1 MVIEMRRIDVGVDEA
16 NELLNQ
22 AGLASVNTMEILQ
35 GGWDNTNI
43 LLTLTDASKVV
54 LKVWNANTIEEVRR
68 VLARHCH
75 LDGHGIPTALPIEF
89 HDGELVVEKEGM
101 AWTILPFVQGGMLGT
116 DEESLKS
123 LGQTLA
129 RLQQIPTADCF
140 PDEYR
145 MGWALFDEM
154 FEIADDTNSWSD
166 FLISLKKESES
177 LRNQIP
183 ANLPQGILHGDLF
196 PDNVIGDGSVAAIL
210 DLEEAF
216 IGPCAFD
223 LMMAF
228 VGFGWDDEEPMHE
241 RWNALLEGYESVR
254 PLSQEEKL
262 ALPALHRYATLS
274 IAAWRYWKHV
284 MTQPDDE
291 LRGRYLEMVN
301 RLEIEINFSCID
313 H

>member
-1 MVIEMRRIDVGVDEA
+1 MVIEMRRAEVGVDEA

-22 AGLASVNTMEILQ
+22 AGLPNLNSMEILQ

-43 LLTLTDASKVV
+43 LLNLSDASKVV
-54 LKVWNANTIEEVRR
+54 LKVWNANTVEEVRR
-68 VLARHCH
+68 VVARHCH
-75 LDGHGIPTALPIEF
+75 LDEHGIPTAVPIQLANGSLIAER
-89 HDGELVVEKEGM
+89 GGM
-101 AWTILPFVQGGMLGT
+101 AWTLLPFVEGGMLGT

-129 RLQQIPTADCF
+129 RLQQIPTTDCF
-140 PDEYR
+140 PDDYR
-145 MGWALFDEM
+145 MGWSLFEEM

-166 FLISLKKESES
+166 FLISLKKETDT
-177 LRNQIP
+177 LREQIP
-183 ANLPQGILHGDLF
+183 AGLPQGILHGDLF
-196 PDNVIGDGSVAAIL
+196 PDNIIGDGAVAAIL

-228 VGFGWDDEEPMHE
+228 VGFGWNEEGPINE
-241 RWNALLEGYESVR
+241 RWKALLEGYESVR
-254 PLSQEEKL
+254 PLSREERF

-284 MTQPDDE
+284 MAQPDE
-291 LRGRYLEMVN
+291 ALKMRYLEMTE
-301 RLEIEINFSCID
+301 RLEIGFD
-313 H
+313 F

>member
-1 MVIEMRRIDVGVDEA
+1 MVIEMRRVDVGAVEA

-22 AGLASVNTMEILQ
+22 AGLASVNTIEILQ

-43 LLTLTDASKVV
+43 LLTLSDSSKVV
-54 LKVWNANTIEEVRR
+54 LKVWNANSIEEVRR
-68 VLARHCH
+68 VVARHCH
-75 LDGHGIPTALPIEF
+75 LDKHGIPTAVPIEF
-89 HDGELVVEKEGM
+89 QDGELIVEKDGM
-101 AWTILPFVQGGMLGT
+101 AWTLLPFVEGGMLGT

-123 LGQTLA
+123 LGETLA
-129 RLQQIPTADCF
+129 RLQQIPIADCF
-140 PDEYR
+140 PDDYR
-145 MGWALFDEM
+145 MGWSLFEEM

-183 ANLPQGILHGDLF
+183 ADLPRGILHGDLF

-223 LMMAF
+223 LIMAF
-228 VGFGWDDEEPMHE
+228 VGFGWDGKEAVHE
-241 RWNALLEGYESVR
+241 RWIVLLEGYESVR
-254 PLSQEEKL
+254 PLSKEEKL
-262 ALPALHRYATLS
+262 ALPALHKYATLS

-284 MTQPDDE
+284 MTQPDEE
-291 LRGRYLEMVN
+291 LKGRYLEMVN
-301 RLEIEINFSCID
+301 RLEIEFNF
-313 H
+313 

>member
-1 MVIEMRRIDVGVDEA
+1 MVIEMRRAEVGVDEA

-22 AGLASVNTMEILQ
+22 AGLPNLNSMEILQ

-43 LLTLTDASKVV
+43 LLNLSDASKVV
-54 LKVWNANTIEEVRR
+54 LKVWNANTVEEVRR
-68 VLARHCH
+68 VVARHCH
-75 LDGHGIPTALPIEF
+75 LDEHGIPTAVPIQLANGSLIAER
-89 HDGELVVEKEGM
+89 GGM
-101 AWTILPFVQGGMLGT
+101 AWTLLPFVEGGMLGT

-129 RLQQIPTADCF
+129 QLQQIPTTDCF
-140 PDEYR
+140 PDDYR
-145 MGWALFDEM
+145 MGWSLFEEM

-166 FLISLKKESES
+166 FLISLKKETDT
-177 LRNQIP
+177 LREQIP
-183 ANLPQGILHGDLF
+183 AGLPQGILHGDLF
-196 PDNVIGDGSVAAIL
+196 PDNIIGDGAVAAIL

-228 VGFGWDDEEPMHE
+228 VGFGWNEEGPINE
-241 RWNALLEGYESVR
+241 RWKALLEGYESVR
-254 PLSQEEKL
+254 PLSREERF

-284 MTQPDDE
+284 MTQPDE
-291 LRGRYLEMVN
+291 ALKMRYLEMTE
-301 RLEIEINFSCID
+301 RLEIGFD
-313 H
+313 F

>member
-1 MVIEMRRIDVGVDEA
+1 MIEMRRIDVGVDEA

-68 VLARHCH
+68 VVARHCH
-75 LDGHGIPTALPIEF
+75 LDEHGIPTAVPFGFL
-89 HDGELVVEKEGM
+89 DGELVVEKEGM
-101 AWTILPFVQGGMLGT
+101 AWTILPFVEGGMLGT
-116 DEESLKS
+116 DEDSLKS

-140 PDEYR
+140 PNDYR
-145 MGWALFDEM
+145 MGWSLFEEM

-228 VGFGWDDEEPMHE
+228 VGFGWNDGEPMHE
-241 RWNALLEGYESVR
+241 RWNALLEGYESIR
-254 PLSQEEKL
+254 LLSQEEKL

-284 MTQPDDE
+284 MTQPDDD
-291 LRGRYLEMVN
+291 LKGRYMEMVN
-301 RLEIEINFSCID
+301 RLEIEINF
-313 H
+313 

>member
-1 MVIEMRRIDVGVDEA
+1 MVNEMRRVDVGLDEA
-16 NELLNQ
+16 NKLLNR
-22 AGLASVNTMEILQ
+22 AGLPSVDSMEILQ

-43 LLTLTDASKVV
+43 LLTLTDASRVV

-68 VLARHCH
+68 VVARHCH
-75 LDGHGIPTALPIEF
+75 LDRHGIPTAVPIEF
-89 HDGELVVEKEGM
+89 LDGELVVEKEGV
-101 AWTILPFVQGGMLGT
+101 AWTILPFVQGGMFGT

-145 MGWALFDEM
+145 MGWVLFEEM

-183 ANLPQGILHGDLF
+183 ADLPQGILHGDLF
-196 PDNVIGDGSVAAIL
+196 PDNVIGEGSVAAIL

-228 VGFGWDDEEPMHE
+228 VGFGWNDGEPIHE
-241 RWNALLEGYESVR
+241 RWNALLEGYESIR

-284 MTQPDDE
+284 MTHPDEE
-291 LRGRYLEMVN
+291 LKGRYLEMAH
-301 RLEIEINFSCID
+301 RLDQQID
-313 H
+313 F

>member
-1 MVIEMRRIDVGVDEA
+1 MVIEMRRAEVGVDEA

-22 AGLASVNTMEILQ
+22 AGLPNLNSMEILQ

-43 LLTLTDASKVV
+43 LLNLSDASKVV
-54 LKVWNANTIEEVRR
+54 LKVWNANTVEEVRR
-68 VLARHCH
+68 VVARHCH
-75 LDGHGIPTALPIEF
+75 LDEHGIPTAVPIQLANGSLIAER
-89 HDGELVVEKEGM
+89 GGM
-101 AWTILPFVQGGMLGT
+101 AWTLLPFVEGGMLGT

-129 RLQQIPTADCF
+129 QLQQIPTTDCF
-140 PDEYR
+140 PDDYR
-145 MGWALFDEM
+145 MGWSLFEEM

-166 FLISLKKESES
+166 FLISLKKETDT
-177 LRNQIP
+177 LREQIP
-183 ANLPQGILHGDLF
+183 AGLPQGILHGDLF
-196 PDNVIGDGSVAAIL
+196 PDNIIGDGAVAAIL

-228 VGFGWDDEEPMHE
+228 VGFGWNEEGPINE
-241 RWNALLEGYESVR
+241 RWKALLEGYESVR
-254 PLSQEEKL
+254 PLSREERF

-284 MTQPDDE
+284 MVQPDE
-291 LRGRYLEMVN
+291 ALKMRYLEMTE
-301 RLEIEINFSCID
+301 RLEIGFD
-313 H
+313 F

>member
-1 MVIEMRRIDVGVDEA
+1 MVIEMRRIDVRVDEA

-22 AGLASVNTMEILQ
+22 AGLASLNTMEILQ

-54 LKVWNANTIEEVRR
+54 PKVWNANTIEEVRR
-68 VLARHCH
+68 VVARHCH
-75 LDGHGIPTALPIEF
+75 LDEHGIPTAVPIEF
-89 HDGELVVEKEGM
+89 LDGELVVEKEGM
-101 AWTILPFVQGGMLGT
+101 AWTLLPFVEGGMLGT
-116 DEESLKS
+116 DEKSLKS

-140 PDEYR
+140 PDDYR
-145 MGWALFDEM
+145 MGWSLFEEM
-154 FEIADDTNSWSD
+154 FEIADNTNSWSD

-183 ANLPQGILHGDLF
+183 ADLSQGILHGDLF

-228 VGFGWDDEEPMHE
+228 VGFSWDGKEVIHE

-254 PLSQEEKL
+254 PLSQDEKL

-301 RLEIEINFSCID
+301 RLEIEINF
-313 H
+313 

>member
-1 MVIEMRRIDVGVDEA
+1 MVIDMRRIDVGVDEA
-16 NELLNQ
+16 NELLIQ

-68 VLARHCH
+68 VVARHCH
-75 LDGHGIPTALPIEF
+75 LDEHGIPTAVPIEF
-89 HDGELVVEKEGM
+89 LDGELVVEKEGV
-101 AWTILPFVQGGMLGT
+101 AWTLLPFVEGGMLGT
-116 DEESLKS
+116 DEKSLKS

-129 RLQQIPTADCF
+129 LLQQIPTTDCF
-140 PDEYR
+140 PTDYR
-145 MGWALFDEM
+145 MGWSLFEKM

-166 FLISLKKESES
+166 FLISLKKESDS

-183 ANLPQGILHGDLF
+183 ADLPQGILHGDLF

-228 VGFGWDDEEPMHE
+228 VGFSWDGKEVIHE

-254 PLSQEEKL
+254 PLSQDEKL

-301 RLEIEINFSCID
+301 RLEIEINF
-313 H
+313 

>member
-1 MVIEMRRIDVGVDEA
+1 
-16 NELLNQ
+16 
-22 AGLASVNTMEILQ
+22 
-35 GGWDNTNI
+35 
-43 LLTLTDASKVV
+43 
-54 LKVWNANTIEEVRR
+54 
-68 VLARHCH
+68 
-75 LDGHGIPTALPIEF
+75 
-89 HDGELVVEKEGM
+89 
-101 AWTILPFVQGGMLGT
+101 
-116 DEESLKS
+116 
-123 LGQTLA
+123 
-129 RLQQIPTADCF
+129 
-140 PDEYR
+140 
-145 MGWALFDEM
+145 M

-166 FLISLKKESES
+166 FLIFLKKESES
-177 LRNQIP
+177 LRDQIP
-183 ANLPQGILHGDLF
+183 EDLPRGILHGDLF

-228 VGFGWDDEEPMHE
+228 VGFGWDGKEVIHE

-254 PLSQEEKL
+254 PLSQDEKL

-301 RLEIEINFSCID
+301 RLEIKINF
-313 H
+313 

>member
-1 MVIEMRRIDVGVDEA
+1 MVNEMRRVDVGLDEA
-16 NELLNQ
+16 NKLLNR
-22 AGLASVNTMEILQ
+22 AGLPGVDSMEILQ

-68 VLARHCH
+68 VVARHCH
-75 LDGHGIPTALPIEF
+75 LDGHGIPTAVPIEF
-89 HDGELVVEKEGM
+89 LDGELVVEKEGM

-145 MGWALFDEM
+145 MGWVLFEEM

-183 ANLPQGILHGDLF
+183 ADLPQGILHGDLF
-196 PDNVIGDGSVAAIL
+196 PDNVIGEGSVAAIL

-223 LMMAF
+223 LMIAF
-228 VGFGWDDEEPMHE
+228 VGFGWNDGEPIHE
-241 RWNALLEGYESVR
+241 RWNVLLEGYESIR

-284 MTQPDDE
+284 MTHPDE
-291 LRGRYLEMVN
+291 KLKGRYLEMVN
-301 RLEIEINFSCID
+301 RLEIEINF
-313 H
+313 

>member
-1 MVIEMRRIDVGVDEA
+1 MVIEMRRAEVGDDEA

-22 AGLASVNTMEILQ
+22 AGLSNLNSMEILQ

-43 LLTLTDASKVV
+43 LLNLSDASKVV
-54 LKVWNANTIEEVRR
+54 LKVWNANTVEEVRR
-68 VLARHCH
+68 VVARHCH
-75 LDGHGIPTALPIEF
+75 LDEHGIATAVPIQLAN
-89 HDGELVVEKEGM
+89 GSLIAEKGGM
-101 AWTILPFVQGGMLGT
+101 AWTLLPFVEGGMLGT

-129 RLQQIPTADCF
+129 QLQQIPTTDCF
-140 PDEYR
+140 PDDYR
-145 MGWALFDEM
+145 MGWSLFEEM

-166 FLISLKKESES
+166 FLISLKKETDT
-177 LRNQIP
+177 LREQIP
-183 ANLPQGILHGDLF
+183 AGLPQGILHGDLF
-196 PDNVIGDGSVAAIL
+196 PDNIIGDGAVAAIL

-228 VGFGWDDEEPMHE
+228 VGFGWNEEGPVNE
-241 RWNALLEGYESVR
+241 RWKALLEGYESVR
-254 PLSQEEKL
+254 PLSREERF

-284 MTQPDDE
+284 MAQPDE
-291 LRGRYLEMVN
+291 ALKMRYLEMTE
-301 RLEIEINFSCID
+301 RLEIGFD
-313 H
+313 F

>member
-1 MVIEMRRIDVGVDEA
+1 MVIEMRRAEVGVDGA

-22 AGLASVNTMEILQ
+22 AGLPNLNSMEILQ

-43 LLTLTDASKVV
+43 LLTLSDGSKVV
-54 LKVWNANTIEEVRR
+54 LKVWNANTVEEVRR
-68 VLARHCH
+68 VVARHCH
-75 LDGHGIPTALPIEF
+75 LDEHGIPTAVPIQLANGSLIAER
-89 HDGELVVEKEGM
+89 GGM
-101 AWTILPFVQGGMLGT
+101 AWTLLPFVEGGMLGT

-129 RLQQIPTADCF
+129 QLQQIPTTDCF
-140 PDEYR
+140 PDDYR
-145 MGWALFDEM
+145 MGWSLFEEM

-166 FLISLKKESES
+166 FLISLKKETDT
-177 LRNQIP
+177 LREQIP
-183 ANLPQGILHGDLF
+183 AGLPQGILHGDLF
-196 PDNVIGDGSVAAIL
+196 PDNIIGDGAVAAIL

-228 VGFGWDDEEPMHE
+228 VGFGWNEERPINE
-241 RWNALLEGYESVR
+241 RWKALLEGYESVR
-254 PLSQEEKL
+254 PLSREERF

-284 MTQPDDE
+284 MAQPDE
-291 LRGRYLEMVN
+291 ALKMRYLEMTE
-301 RLEIEINFSCID
+301 RLEIGFD
-313 H
+313 F